1 MCGIVSYIGHR
12 KAVPVLI
19 EGLEK
24 LEYRG
29 YDSAGIATV
38 LDGRIWCEKA
48 VGRISVVAG
57 RVEGKNIPSAVGIG
71 HIRWATHGRPSDIN
85 SHPHTDCSGRFAVAH
100 NGIIENFAELKAELQ
115 EKGHEFKSQTDTEV
129 LPHLLEELY
138 QGDLVG
144 AVRQAVARLE
154 GSYALAI
161 LSSEEPDKIV
171 AVRKDSPLVVGLG
184 QGENFLASDVTA
196 ILEYTR
202 DVYILENGDM
212 AVITADG
219 VQLTDRE
226 GLPIQREIF
235 HVEWDPVR
243 AEKGGYDHFMLK
255 EIHEQPRALCDTMAG
270 RLKTDHVELAEVSI
284 SPETI
289 KALPKIFIVAC
300 GTSYHAGMVGKYV
313 IEKLARI
320 PVEVDFASEFRY
332 RDPMLK
338 PEDLVIV
345 ISQSGETA
353 DTMAALREAKRVGSR
368 ILAITN
374 VVGSSVARE
383 ADDIIYTWA
392 GPEISVASTKA
403 YTTQV
408 LSLVMLALYFG
419 QVRGTINH
427 EEAEELFTALRL
439 LPEQVET
446 ILEQAPAIKAIADRI
461 AQNEHVFFIGRSIDH
476 GVALEGALKLK
487 EISYLHAEAYAAG
500 ELKHGPLA
508 LITNGVPVIALATQD
523 DVYDKMRSNIQE
535 VKAREGYVI
544 AVANEG
550 NEDVAN
556 FADEV
561 FYIPRTV
568 KAASAILTVIP
579 LQFLAYY
586 VSLARGCDVDKPRN
600 LAKSVTVE

>member
-446 ILEQAPAIKAIADRI
+446 ILEQATAIKTIADKI

-476 GVALEGALKLK
+476 GAALEGALKLK

-523 DVYDKMRSNIQE
+523 DVYDKMLSNIQE

>member
-446 ILEQAPAIKAIADRI
+446 ILEQATAIKTIADKI

-523 DVYDKMRSNIQE
+523 DVYDKMLSNIQE